1 LKQGLQGGITHD
13 CIKQV
18 FLRVAYPVYYKY
30 VYINPLS
37 HHLNPKTPGMK
48 HSIYRTLLLIL
59 LSTCVFADTTIAQV
73 NFTNIEA
80 AIRKEL
86 NIPAS
91 ANRVVILSHDA
102 HMDWDWLNPF
112 PYNVNMK
119 GPTFNNYFGGTRQ
132 PADSILSMATQNL
145 LSSSAYYYSVCEM
158 GFLRAFANNRPSLF
172 NSMKNTGRLRIV
184 GGGITSPDNLLPHG
198 ETFIRDFLVANQ
210 WLKSVKV
217 PWSQQV
223 WLPDDFGHDPQLPV
237 MLQAMDALGVGFARI
252 PGACNGN
259 PQAYLAGQQTLL
271 NTASGGVDFRWAA
284 ADSSETVAHWLQSH
298 YDQGSDIESTDGSGQ
313 DYTSPQNNLNCYK
326 TTNYNLISHIK
337 AYIGTNGP
345 VSPTPYIFVEVSDD
359 FMVPYQRLVADA
371 NQWNNDPNGYK
382 ATGVYA
388 AVATFDHYLRLV
400 NEHAAQLKLRSYNA
414 LKPGAAFQ
422 PFAPNPYWMGYYASR
437 PELKTLHNEATR
449 NLLAAETYQ
458 VIANTLVPPAPAVKK
473 TQVQNL
479 LDAWDTLAPSTHHD
493 FITGTSLDG
502 VYEGEQ
508 LPLLRKALSLGSKL
522 KLDFMLN
529 ISSGLSAPQPAVAVF
544 NSLGFANSGIIE
556 YMPVP
561 GKKLLLNVSAPSLG
575 YRVNDMAEAQ
585 KGNGTLKGGKDGKGN
600 FYFHNAFLA
609 AAINMNNGNLVAV
622 KDLALNQQVL
632 AGNGN
637 GNGNEIVFYKDG
649 GDIYRFGYE
658 ESNCTFSAVPTSWT
672 VQNITVDTVTILE
685 KSVTVTKSATLPNGI
700 KSIYSVTYSLR
711 QGENFLRISTTGA
724 APDGY
729 TVMVKFP
736 LNSPNI
742 DNIMAGT
749 PYHWN
754 SLTPMKYGTYK
765 DFNSTMWATHDFVM
779 PRNNGYTLAAI
790 YHAST
795 PAWTSMGNS
804 LYGVILRNTYGDDCN
819 NYGANGNDKDV
830 HTQEYALRIPS
841 NLGLP
846 VTGQPLRE
854 ARNYNTPMEALSV
867 SARSGGKLPVSFS
880 LASTTGN
887 AFITAAKWNYDNPN
901 ALILRVYQPGN
912 TRVNSNL
919 AMALNFTRY
928 SAVSALELPL
938 ENTKVKPSIS
948 KTGTQYLLNLPRAL
962 ATFRME

>member
-1 LKQGLQGGITHD
+1 MKQ
-13 CIKQV
+13 
-18 FLRVAYPVYYKY
+18 F
-30 VYINPLS
+30 IN
-37 HHLNPKTPGMK
+37 
-48 HSIYRTLLLIL
+48 RTLLLFIF
-59 LSTCVFADTTIAQV
+59 STFVCTGTTTAQPG
-73 NFTNIEA
+73 FTNIEA

-86 NIPAS
+86 NIPAA

-119 GPTFNNYFGGTRQ
+119 GPSYNNYFGGTRQ

-210 WLKSVKV
+210 WLKKV
-217 PWSQQV
+217 NLPWSQQV

-259 PQAYLAGQQTLL
+259 PQAYTAGQQTLL
-271 NTASGGVDFRWAA
+271 NTTNGGVDFRWAA
-284 ADSSETVAHWLQSH
+284 ADSSEAVAHWLQSH
-298 YDQGSDIESTDGSGQ
+298 YDQGSDIESTDGTGQ
-313 DYTSPQNNLNCYK
+313 DYTSPQNNLNCNK
-326 TTNYNLISHIK
+326 TTNYNVISHIR
-337 AYIGTNGP
+337 AYIGTNSP

-359 FMVPYQRLVADA
+359 FMVPYQQLVNDA
-371 NQWNNDPNGYK
+371 SQWNTDPNGYK

-388 AVATFDHYLRLV
+388 AVATFDHYVRLV

-414 LKPGAAFQ
+414 LKPGSAFQ
-422 PFAPNPYWMGYYASR
+422 PFTPNPYWMGYYASR

-449 NLLAAETYQ
+449 TLLAAETYQ
-458 VIANTLVPPAPAVKK
+458 VLSNTLVPPTPAVKQA
-473 TQVQNL
+473 QVQNL

-493 FITGTSLDG
+493 YITGTSLDG
-502 VYEGEQ
+502 VYQNEQ
-508 LPLLRKALSLGSKL
+508 LPLLRKALGLGSKL
-522 KLDFMLN
+522 KVDFMTTV
-529 ISSGLSAPQPAVAVF
+529 SSNLSFPQPAVAVF
-544 NSLGFANSGIIE
+544 NSLGFDNSGVIE
-556 YMPVP
+556 YRPVA
-561 GKKLLLNVSAPSLG
+561 GKMLLLNVSAPSLG
-575 YRVNDMAEAQ
+575 YRVNDIGEAQ
-585 KGNGTLKGGKDGKGN
+585 KGNGTLKAGKDGKGN
-600 FYFHNAFLA
+600 FYLQNAFLS
-609 AAINMNNGNLVAV
+609 AAINMNTGNLIAV
-622 KDLALNQQVL
+622 KDIALNQQVL

-637 GNGNEIVFYKDG
+637 GNGNEIVFYNDG

-658 ESNCTFSAVPTSWT
+658 EDYCTFKATNVSWAIHK
-672 VQNITVDTVTILE
+672 ITVDTITVLE
-685 KSVTVTKSATLPNGI
+685 KSVTVTKSATLQNGLR
-700 KSIYSVTYSLR
+700 SSYTVTYRLR
-711 QGENFLRISTTGA
+711 QGERFLRISTTGS
-724 APDGY
+724 APNSY

-736 LNSPNI
+736 LNAPNI

-754 SLTPMKYGTYK
+754 SLTPLKYGSYP

-779 PRNNGYTLAAI
+779 PRSNGKALAAI

-795 PAWTSMGNS
+795 PAWTSMGNN
-804 LYGVILRNTYGDDCN
+804 LYGVILRNTYGDGCN
-819 NYGANGNDKDV
+819 GYGANGNDTGV

-841 NLGLP
+841 GLGLP

-854 ARNYNTPMEALSV
+854 ARNYNTPMEAVSV
-867 SARSGGKLPVSFS
+867 SARSGGKLPVNFS

-901 ALILRVYQPGN
+901 ALIVRVYQPAN
-912 TRVNSNL
+912 TRINSSMSL
-919 AMALNFTRY
+919 ALTLTKS

-938 ENTKVKPSIS
+938 QNAKVRPSIS
-948 KTGTQYLLNLPRAL
+948 RTGSQFLLNLPRAL
-962 ATFRME
+962 STFKIE